1 MGKKKLVHLE
11 SLRGIAAI
19 SVALFHFRTNGHL
32 DNPFTTNAWL
42 LVDFFFVLS
51 GFVIA
56 LNYSDRL
63 STFSQVLRFQWRR
76 FLRLYPLHLVMT
88 VIFLGIEY
96 AKYLAKIQGGL
107 DANVPLTTPD
117 EAFAIAANLF
127 LIHAWALTELTYNYP
142 SWSISAEFYTYA
154 IFAAAIYLTRGR
166 RIFLFPILATTIV
179 ALYLLLKSTGLHTD
193 NISGPA
199 RCIYSF
205 AIGVVVF
212 QIFQLLEHRLRLRS
226 SVFGSALLL
235 LCVLSVIW
243 LGDHAS
249 SLDTLVPGL
258 FGISVLVLNITS
270 EQTSLIQLLSRRW
283 LVYLGTISYG
293 IYMIHALV
301 WRMIGKALRT
311 IFHLPTGRSDEGNI
325 AILLP
330 NPFIADA
337 LTIGG
342 LAAIILLAHFS
353 YHYLEGRF
361 VAIGQRS

>member
-1 MGKKKLVHLE
+1 MGKKKLVYLE

-56 LNYSDRL
+56 LNYTDRL
-63 STFSQVLRFQWRR
+63 STFSQVLGFQWRR
-76 FLRLYPLHLVMT
+76 FLRLYPLHLVMLA
-88 VIFLGIEY
+88 IFLGIEY

-107 DANVPLTTPD
+107 EADVPLTTAD
-117 EAFAIAANLF
+117 EAFAVAANLF
-127 LIHAWALTELTYNYP
+127 MIHAWVLSELTYNYP

-166 RIFLFPILATTIV
+166 KNLLFPILSITIV

-193 NISGPA
+193 NISGPT
-199 RCIYSF
+199 RCLYSF

-212 QIFQLLEHRLRLRS
+212 HVFQLIEHRLRLGS
-226 SVFGSALLL
+226 SAPGIALLV
-235 LCVLSVIW
+235 LCVLSVIR
-243 LGDHAS
+243 LGDHTS

-258 FGISVLVLNITS
+258 FGISVLVLNLTG

-293 IYMIHALV
+293 IYMIHAVV
-301 WRMIGKALRT
+301 WRGIGKALRA
-311 IFHLPTGRSDEGNI
+311 IFHLPTGLNDEGKI
-325 AILLP
+325 AVLLP

-342 LAAIILLAHFS
+342 LAAIILLAHLS
-353 YHYLEGRF
+353 YQHIERRF
-361 VAIGQRS
+361 VAIGQKS